1 MTSLDRRSFLKASGV
16 TAGATIF
23 GGTALQAISTRM
35 AEAAPGQGKGRAR
48 NANADYGPISP
59 VQAVNTADT
68 WLALPAGFSYSIFS
82 KTGSTMSD
90 GKLAPRSHDGM
101 GVIGGSRG
109 GRVELIRN
117 HEIRFNRRTD
127 KSPADF
133 TFNQGEFTIEPAP
146 NAYDQTAEG
155 GNTTLTFDPT
165 KFNTGSGGLVQDFV
179 SATGT
184 VVNCAGGIAFR
195 DAGWLTCEEIVQE
208 ESGGATPGSVPRTEK
223 KHGYVYLTPLNG
235 PTSGNPAGPQPFVE
249 MGRFA
254 HEAAT
259 VDNRTGI
266 VYQTEDAGSGRGSGF
281 YRFLPQDPTDLAKGG
296 VLQILGLKG
305 NRSQDLREGQRQGK
319 PLPVTWITIEE
330 PNPDGDAPN
339 AVFEEGF
346 AKGAAKFNR
355 LEGCWDGSGSIFFA
369 STSGGDAKNGDVNSD
384 GFEEGYGQIW
394 EYIPRGNSGG
404 QLVLLFESPDGDV
417 LDSPDNIVVSP
428 RGGLVLCEDDSSSA
442 NAGQDDRITNRQS
455 EFFGEDKNR
464 LIGLTLQGKPFP
476 FAENIVNDSELAGAC
491 WSDDGKFL
499 FVNIFGY
506 DEAGSGGTLAITG
519 PWDKGAL

>member
-1 MTSLDRRSFLKASGV
+1 MTSLDRRSFLKTTGV

-23 GGTALQAISTRM
+23 GGTALQAISMRM

-48 NANADYGPISP
+48 NANADYGRISP
-59 VQAVNTADT
+59 VKALNTPDT
-68 WLALPAGFSYSIFS
+68 SLALPAGFSYSIFS
-82 KTGSTMSD
+82 KTGSTMTD
-90 GKLAPRSHDGM
+90 KRLAPRSHDGM
-101 GVIGGSRG
+101 GAFGGASG
-109 GRVELIRN
+109 GAVTLIRN
-117 HEIRFNRRTD
+117 HEIRFSREA
-127 KSPADF
+127 PF
-133 TFNQGEFTIEPAP
+133 TQGEFTIKPAA
-146 NAYDQTAEG
+146 NAYDTTAEG
-155 GNTTLTFDPT
+155 GTVTLRFDPGT
-165 KFNTGSGGLVQDFV
+165 FSTPTGGLVQDFV

-195 DAGWLTCEEIVQE
+195 NQGWLTCEEIVQQE
-208 ESGGATPGSVPRTEK
+208 RGTEPLGSVARTEK

-235 PTSGNPAGPQPFVE
+235 PTPNNPAAPRPFVE

-259 VDNRTGI
+259 VDKRTGI

-330 PNPDGDAPN
+330 PNPDGDAKN
-339 AVFEEGF
+339 AVFEVGF

-355 LEGCWDGSGSIFFA
+355 LEGCWDGAGSIFFA
-369 STSGGDAKNGDVNSD
+369 STSGGDAKNGDVNDD
-384 GFEEGYGQIW
+384 GFKEGYGQIW

-428 RGGLVLCEDDSSSA
+428 RGGLVLCEDDSSTL
-442 NAGQDDRITNRQS
+442 NAGQDDRITNSQS

-519 PWDKGAL
+519 PWEKGAL

>member
-1 MTSLDRRSFLKASGV
+1 MTTVDRRSFLKAGGV
-16 TAGATIF
+16 TAGAALL
-23 GGTALQAISTRM
+23 GGTGLQAISMRM
-35 AEAAPGQGKGRAR
+35 AEAAPGRARGKGRNAR
-48 NANADYGPISP
+48 ADYGPIKPTASL
-59 VQAVNTADT
+59 NTKEQ
-68 WLALPAGFSYSIFS
+68 WLALPAGFEYSIFS
-82 KTGSTMSD
+82 KTGSRMSD
-90 GKLAPRSHDGM
+90 GTLAARSHDGM
-101 GVIGGSRG
+101 GAFGGSRG
-109 GRVELIRN
+109 GRVKLIRN
-117 HEIRFNRRTD
+117 QEIRFSR
-127 KSPADF
+127 KAP
-133 TFNQGEFTIEPAP
+133 FNQGEFTIKPAP
-146 NAYDQTAEG
+146 NAYDRTAEG
-155 GNTTLTFDPT
+155 GNTTLTFDP
-165 KFNTGSGGLVQDFV
+165 KQFSSKSGGLVQDFV

-195 DAGWLTCEEIVQE
+195 DAGWLTCEEIVQQE
-208 ESGGATPGSVPRTEK
+208 RGDAELGTVARTEK
-223 KHGYVYLTPLNG
+223 KHGYVYLTPLKG
-235 PTSGNPAGPQPFVE
+235 PEPGKPAGPQPFVE

-330 PNPDGDAPN
+330 PNPDGDAKN

-369 STSGGDAKNGDVNSD
+369 STSGGDAKNGDVNDD

-428 RGGLVLCEDDSSSA
+428 RGGLVLCEDDSSKA
-442 NAGQDDRITNRQS
+442 NAGQDDRITNEQS
-455 EFFGEDKNR
+455 AFFGEDKNR

-476 FAENIVNDSELAGAC
+476 FAENIVNDSEFAGAC

-506 DEAGSGGTLAITG
+506 DEEGSGGTLAITG
-519 PWDKGAL
+519 PWSKGAL